1 MTGRFVLSLFAVL
14 CVMLLGA
21 ERTTAQSSVDYVKIN
36 PPPGM
41 RWKTRDQS
49 TTTNDT
55 YIVDKEGNTW
65 VRRSALVSFSQSMV
79 LVQLVGDT
87 SGADEW
93 MSMRDEAPYLRLQA
107 DPDWNQPQ
115 YRVFTSDSEW
125 RRQIG
130 LIRNFVFQRAGQTGS
145 GMPSVL
151 VGPIYTSAA
160 NPDWQWWSPDQG
172 PLLPDAELSG
182 RFKVLKRQKA
192 GQDVPYSVTVE
203 DFSTAPATEKTR
215 PGGYELY
222 RNYYPTFNPDGSYT
236 LGLAGD
242 FSFQKDYLL
251 PEGTHCVGNSVVLP
265 DGTCSAPNGDG
276 NGPAPTG
283 PQPAPTAITQASP
296 RPGLPY
302 VPAPPVPAVAPGPLT
317 SPSLPNDA
325 CSGAPFADVCGE
337 AHSRAADLVNQVPLL
352 QQQLTVHQN
361 PVIGVTRVP
370 TWFWV
375 EGYDGQAVT
384 ATTDVQVPWTHDWS
398 ETVVSEDGTAA
409 DVPRR
414 ATGIYHLSL
423 LVRLRPA
430 RYVWDFGD
438 GTSVNTGSLGKAYP
452 DESDVQRS
460 YQHHSH
466 DQPDR
471 RYHFGL
477 GIDWVSDWQVSGD
490 ASGQGPGPSRYTM
503 YQNSFQVDDVGAWRC
518 ADTGCPSN

>member
-1 MTGRFVLSLFAVL
+1 MRLLPVFVVAL
-14 CVMLLGA
+14 
-21 ERTTAQSSVDYVKIN
+21 TTSVFFSTTPAAAQSSPEYVKVD

-49 TTTNDT
+49 PLTGN
-55 YIVDKEGNTW
+55 IALVDREGNTW
-65 VRRSALVSFSQSMV
+65 VRRSALTVFSQSMV
-79 LVQLVGDT
+79 LVQLVGDS
-87 SGADEW
+87 SGADQW
-93 MSMRDEAPYLRLQA
+93 MDMREQAPYLHLQA

-115 YRVFTSDSEW
+115 YRPFTRSAEW
-125 RRQIG
+125 QD
-130 LIRNFVFQRAGQTGS
+130 LIVRWEEAAFKTAGPTGVAV
-145 GMPSVL
+145 PTEVVL
-151 VGPIYTSAA
+151 PIYESPSDAS
-160 NPDWQWWSPDQG
+160 WIWSSPSDG
-172 PLLPDAELSG
+172 PLRADAELSG
-182 RFKVLKRQKA
+182 RFRSVRRQKS
-192 GQDVPYSVTVE
+192 GSDVPYFVTVQ
-203 DFSTAPATEKTR
+203 DFSTNPATEIIR

-283 PQPAPTAITQASP
+283 PQPSPTAITQASP

-317 SPSLPNDA
+317 SPSVPNDA

-337 AHSRAADLVNQVPLL
+337 ARSRAADLVNQVPLL

-490 ASGQGPGPSRYTM
+490 ASGQGPGPSRHTM